1 MTSFQFHCNMRFTM
15 IILLS
20 SLLSSRHLFHTTITA
35 VAAAEQI
42 VCPRILFG
50 SSASSVSEVLPDIY
64 VNDGYCDCANGADEY
79 ATSACSGLGTWSGVG
94 GHPQS
99 SDDNDDSDRSLFV
112 CSVEGTVLQSSKLN
126 DSICDCCDG
135 SDEIVDNASG
145 SHDCPDTCGVL
156 LKEREIQRKALEEN
170 FRLGYAAYMNDF
182 EKFEQQKKLVAQELA
197 VIDGEI
203 KSKEFE
209 EMFKEKKEALT
220 KATGEYEKR
229 NAEEYDVAYHEV
241 ISKLGLS
248 AMSIDELEDLVVGIV
263 YFTSTERHLQNA
275 GKDVLGIQIS
285 DLKKRIN
292 ILKREHEQHSNECDE
307 NVMNTLHE
315 GVEESLDHYDRDMY
329 EEEYYDYDYDLYDM
343 DDDMVE
349 YDLDAAEDDET
360 SEISTCQESS
370 EQSLGLPYVGSIG
383 THFKMVASNLLESGE
398 LIDSVSNA
406 LKSRIRTI
414 EKSERSGN
422 SARIILEI
430 MVKESDNW
438 NNDLIQI
445 ILSLLVD
452 SKIGAVDFFTIT
464 SASLEE
470 YRHSSNESLNLMCP
484 LRFVQRNGNTSDVAI
499 FPPDIFVKELEERCK
514 EIDSRYTDE
523 HDNYGNVILPTKI
536 SDGYLGYF
544 QFVMRATEDP
554 MESLLS
560 ALHEQAPKSD
570 ALVTLEK
577 EVSDIDKEL
586 SSFKEKRAAVE
597 SKIPGIPELYPF
609 HGHVCVNF
617 VSGEYRYSICPN
629 NQVTQH
635 NQDAHVNDK
644 GTKLGAYT
652 DMTISPE
659 DGSIMMKFENGLRC
673 WNGVVRSAIINI
685 TCGPTHRV
693 ISAAEPETCVYHF
706 SMESTIACNRE
717 YAIYHGIEIR

>member
-1 MTSFQFHCNMRFTM
+1 M

-20 SLLSSRHLFHTTITA
+20 SLLSSRHLFHTKITA

-220 KATGEYEKR
+220 KATDEYEKR

-329 EEEYYDYDYDLYDM
+329 DEEYYDYDYDLYDM

-523 HDNYGNVILPTKI
+523 YDNYGNVILPTKI

-544 QFVMRATEDP
+544 QFVMRAIEDP

-597 SKIPGIPELYPF
+597 SKIPSIPELYPF

>member
-1 MTSFQFHCNMRFTM
+1 M

-35 VAAAEQI
+35 VAAAEQV

-209 EMFKEKKEALT
+209 EMFKEKKEALS
-220 KATGEYEKR
+220 KATDEYEKR

-263 YFTSTERHLQNA
+263 YVTSTERHLQNA

-292 ILKREHEQHSNECDE
+292 ILKREHEQDSNECDE

-523 HDNYGNVILPTKI
+523 YDNYGNVILPTKI

-544 QFVMRATEDP
+544 QFVMRAIEDP

-597 SKIPGIPELYPF
+597 SKIPSIPELYPF

-617 VSGEYRYSICPN
+617 ISGEYRYSICPS